1 MEVSQLKK
9 KATSAVIW
17 NLSGTLLKQGVTF
30 VISIF
35 LARLLSPEDFGL
47 VGMATVFIALTQSFT
62 DFGMTSGLIQKKD
75 PSEVQY
81 NTVFYINIGISLV
94 LMFLVII
101 FSGHIAN
108 YYNNPQVGSIA
119 RFVSYSFVLN
129 AINGVQLAQLT
140 KALANKV
147 KTLSSLYSALATGVV
162 GIFLAYVGY
171 GVWSLVYATLVGSI
185 VSTIYIWRNSSWRP
199 KALFDFA
206 EVKPLLNFGSKM
218 FASGL
223 LDTIYSKLDVLII
236 GKMFSP
242 ATLGYYFRSVSLNQ
256 LVTKYT
262 SGALQG
268 VFFPVVSH
276 LQDDREAQL
285 RVISKSL
292 HVISFLTF
300 FLMGFL
306 YLNATEIFVI
316 LFTEKWMVA
325 VDYFKIMVFY
335 SYAYPVSVILVNI
348 LSGNG
353 HSGKFLKLE
362 IWKKIVGLVAIAIGF
377 YFGISGFLWGSV
389 ASSTAA
395 VLINMV
401 YVRKVIEWPVLKQI
415 GVVFQY
421 SLLSL
426 FVTVLLVLLFDLS
439 YLNVWASFALKTAMY
454 AVAYIALSGIFRT
467 IGFSIVKG
475 LVINTIKNKI
485 LNKNATAAT

>member
-1 MEVSQLKK
+1 M
-9 KATSAVIW
+9 
-17 NLSGTLLKQGVTF
+17 
-30 VISIF
+30 
-35 LARLLSPEDFGL
+35 
-47 VGMATVFIALTQSFT
+47 
-62 DFGMTSGLIQKKD
+62 
-75 PSEVQY
+75 
-81 NTVFYINIGISLV
+81 
-94 LMFLVII
+94 
-101 FSGHIAN
+101 
-108 YYNNPQVGSIA
+108 
-119 RFVSYSFVLN
+119 
-129 AINGVQLAQLT
+129 
-140 KALANKV
+140 

-162 GIFLAYVGY
+162 GIFLAYIGY

-185 VSTIYIWRNSSWRP
+185 VSTIYIWHNSSWRP
-199 KALFDFA
+199 KPLFDFA

-316 LFTEKWMVA
+316 LFTEKWIAA

-335 SYAYPVSVILVNI
+335 SYAYPVSVILVNV

-353 HSGKFLKLE
+353 YSGKFLKLE

-377 YFGISGFLWGSV
+377 YFGIIGFLWATV
-389 ASSTAA
+389 VSSTLA

-467 IGFSIVKG
+467 IGYSTVKG

>member
-1 MEVSQLKK
+1 LELQELKR
-9 KATSAVIW
+9 KASSAVFW
-17 NLSGTLLKQGVTF
+17 NLSGTLLKHGVTF

-35 LARLLSPEDFGL
+35 LARLLTPEDFGL
-47 VGMATVFIALTQSFT
+47 VGMATVFIAVTQSFT

-75 PSEVQY
+75 PTEVQY
-81 NTVFYINIGISLV
+81 NTVFFINVGISLV
-94 LMFLVII
+94 LMFLAII
-101 FSGHIAN
+101 FSGYISN
-108 YYNNPQVGSIA
+108 YYDNPQVGSIA

-162 GIFLAYVGY
+162 GIFLAYLGY

-316 LFTEKWMVA
+316 LFTEKWIAA
-325 VDYFKIMVFY
+325 VDYFKIMVLY
-335 SYAYPVSVILVNI
+335 SYAYPVSVILVNV
-348 LSGNG
+348 LFGNG
-353 HSGKFLKLE
+353 YSGKFLKLE
-362 IWKKIVGLVAIAIGF
+362 IWKKVVGALSFVIGF
-377 YFGISGFLWGSV
+377 YFGIEGFLWGSV
-389 ASSTAA
+389 VTSSIA

-401 YVRKVIEWPVLKQI
+401 YVRKVVEWPVVVQI
-415 GVVFQY
+415 KTVFSY
-421 SLLSL
+421 AL
-426 FVTVLLVLLFDLS
+426 FSILVTVGLVYYFKI
-439 YLNVWASFALKTAMY
+439 LNLNLWYSFFLKTLSFALFYTLLA
-454 AVAYIALSGIFRT
+454 AIFRSLGYLHVRNFLLDSLGKKLT
-467 IGFSIVKG
+467 SF
-475 LVINTIKNKI
+475 NN
-485 LNKNATAAT
+485 